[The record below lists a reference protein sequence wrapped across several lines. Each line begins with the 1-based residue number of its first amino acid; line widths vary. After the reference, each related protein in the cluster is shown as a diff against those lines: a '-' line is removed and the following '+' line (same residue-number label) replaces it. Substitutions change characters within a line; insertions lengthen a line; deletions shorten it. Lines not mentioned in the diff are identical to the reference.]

1 MLGAKLAKHLNH
13 FQKNVVNSITRRTMN
28 LQQLPYSSDNFSYV
42 IFGKHSALA
51 IDGGAVESI
60 LDFVQKKKLRLT
72 YITHTHLHPDH
83 NCGTRELLT
92 RSGATLL
99 DGVYLSEHSQIE
111 LDEMPVRVYKTPGH
125 TADSVTFHVGNCL
138 ITGDTLFNG
147 TIGNCFSGDIKAFY
161 HSIKFLMAFP
171 ENTLV
176 YAGHD
181 YLKYAMS
188 FSRMIEPDNPDIDA
202 YLKSYNPAHV
212 CSLLG
217 DELKVNPY
225 LRFNDS
231 RFIEMLKK
239 KNLPI
244 STEFQRWESVMSLG

>member
-1 MLGAKLAKHLNH
+1 
-13 FQKNVVNSITRRTMN
+13 MN
-28 LQQLPYSSDNFSYV
+28 LKQFPYSSDNFSYV
-42 IFGKHSALA
+42 IYGKHSALA

-60 LDFVQKKKLRLT
+60 IDFVEKNKLKLT
-72 YITHTHLHPDH
+72 QVTHTHLHPDH
-83 NCGTRELLT
+83 TCGTQELLD
-92 RSGATLL
+92 RSGASLL
-99 DGVYLSEHSQIE
+99 DDAFLSRHSQIE
-111 LDEMPVRVYKTPGH
+111 LDGMTVRVYATPGH
-125 TADSVTFHVGNCL
+125 TDDSVTFHVDNNL

-147 TIGNCFSGDIKAFY
+147 TIGNCFSGNIRAFY
-161 HSIKFLMAFP
+161 DSIKFLMAFP
-171 ENTLV
+171 EDTVV

-188 FSRMIEPDNPDIDA
+188 FTRLIEPDNPDINP

-212 CSLLG
+212 FSRLG

-231 RFIEMLKK
+231 SFIEIMKK
-239 KNLPI
+239 KNLPV

>member
-1 MLGAKLAKHLNH
+1 
-13 FQKNVVNSITRRTMN
+13 MN
-28 LQQLPYSSDNFSYV
+28 IQQFPYSSDNFSYV
-42 IFGKHSALA
+42 IYGKHSAMA

-60 LDFVQKKKLRLT
+60 LDFVEKTKLKLT
-72 YITHTHLHPDH
+72 QVTHTHLHPDH
-83 NCGTRELLT
+83 TCGTQELLA

-99 DGVYLSEHSQIE
+99 DGAFLSGHSIIE
-111 LDEMPVRVYKTPGH
+111 LDGVTVRVYATPGH
-125 TADSVTFHVGNCL
+125 TDDSVTFHVGNSL

-147 TIGNCFSGDIKAFY
+147 TIGNCFSGNIRSFY
-161 HSIKFLMAFP
+161 DSIKFLMAFP
-171 ENTLV
+171 EDTVV

-188 FSRMIEPDNPDIDA
+188 FTRIIEPDNPDINP

-212 CSLLG
+212 FSLLG

-231 RFIEMLKK
+231 SFIEILKK
-239 KNLPI
+239 KNLPV

>member
-1 MLGAKLAKHLNH
+1 
-13 FQKNVVNSITRRTMN
+13 MN
-28 LQQLPYSSDNFSYV
+28 IQQFPYSSDNFSYV
-42 IFGKHSALA
+42 LYGAHSALA
-51 IDGGAVESI
+51 IDGGAVASI
-60 LDFVQKKKLRLT
+60 LDFVEKNKLRLT
-72 YITHTHLHPDH
+72 HVTHTHLHPDH
-83 NCGTRELLT
+83 TCGTRELMA
-92 RSGATLL
+92 RSGAALL
-99 DGVYLSEHSQIE
+99 DGDYLSGHAQIE
-111 LDEMPVRVYKTPGH
+111 MDGITVRVYATPGH
-125 TADSVTFHVGNCL
+125 TEDSVTFHAGNCL

-147 TIGNCFSGDIKAFY
+147 TIGNCFSGDIRAFY
-161 HSIKFLMAFP
+161 NSIKFLMAFP
-171 ENTLV
+171 RDMVV

-188 FSRMIEPDNPDIDA
+188 FSRIIEPDNPDIDP

-231 RFIEMLKK
+231 RFIEVLKK
-239 KNLPI
+239 KNLPV

>member
-1 MLGAKLAKHLNH
+1 
-13 FQKNVVNSITRRTMN
+13 MN
-28 LQQLPYSSDNFSYV
+28 LQQFPYSSDNLSYV
-42 IFGKHSALA
+42 IHGEHSALA

-60 LDFVQKKKLRLT
+60 LDFVEKNKLRLT
-72 YITHTHLHPDH
+72 HVTHTHLHPDH
-83 NCGTRELLT
+83 TCGTQELLA
-92 RSGATLL
+92 RSGAALL
-99 DGVYLSEHSQIE
+99 DGAFLSGHAQIE
-111 LDEMPVRVYKTPGH
+111 LDGMTVRVYATPGH
-125 TADSVTFHVGNCL
+125 TDDSVTFHVGNCL

-147 TIGNCFSGDIKAFY
+147 TIGNCFSGDIRAFY
-161 HSIKFLMAFP
+161 NSIKFLMSFP
-171 ENTLV
+171 GDTVV

-188 FSRMIEPDNPDIDA
+188 FTRIIEPDNPDIDP

-212 CSLLG
+212 CSLLD

-231 RFIEMLKK
+231 RFIEVLKK
-239 KNLPI
+239 KNLPV